1 MVTKLIAAELATAA
15 GVHTVITRGSE
26 PERVF
31 NIINFYEGG
40 EQGSKSEVAL
50 HTCFI
55 AKPVPM
61 VDRKWWILHGI
72 HTAGTVVVDEE
83 SGSMLAKDPSALTSS
98 HILRVDGQFVPNQ
111 GVSIA
116 IEKPINKNGEMGTVT
131 VGKGLINYSS
141 KELNRIKG
149 CQEQLVSHIL
159 GYSESPLMV
168 ERENFVALV

>member
-31 NIINFYEGG
+31 DIINFYEG
-40 EQGSKSEVAL
+40 EEKETKSEVPL

-83 SGSMLAKDPSALTSS
+83 SASMLAKDPNVLSSS

-111 GVSIA
+111 GVCIA
-116 IEKPINKNGEMGTVT
+116 VEKPINKNGEMGTVT
-131 VGKGLINYSS
+131 VGKGLVNYSS

-149 CQEQLVSHIL
+149 CKEAMVSKLL
-159 GYSESPLMV
+159 GYCESPLVV
-168 ERENFVALV
+168 EKENYVTLV